1 MKPALKRPGCVPR
14 VGFRAERR
22 LAEAHV
28 DGVVEPLHPDRHL
41 GSAPGARPAVGH
53 AMERLP
59 ETPPEADLDSQRYR
73 PLAECGTR
81 CDGTNG
87 FAGIRRAL
95 PLPQRGRYPII
106 LDKETDVRFRSSRK
120 RITHGYGNP
129 AQVGLDNNCFCDR
142 RDSRGVKK
150 RKERPPKDSRPK
162 EKRFRHGGRKGRRS
176 PRERNRSR

>member
-129 AQVGLDNNCFCDR
+129 AQVGWTITVFAT
-142 RDSRGVKK
+142 VAI
-150 RKERPPKDSRPK
+150 
-162 EKRFRHGGRKGRRS
+162 
-176 PRERNRSR
+176 REV